1 MNYKI
6 VALMGKA
13 GSGKDS
19 ALHAL
24 IKMAPELHEIVS
36 CTTRPPREGEVDGV
50 NYHFL
55 THDDFAE
62 QLNNGQMLEVAIF
75 RGWCYGTSLT
85 NLDETKINIGVFNST
100 GVENLM
106 EFENVDVLPIY
117 LIAKD
122 KTRIIRQLTRENE
135 PDVKEIVRRFST
147 DENDFDDI
155 TIQGDIAY
163 KKFFEAQP
171 IYVVENETQNI
182 DDVAKTIQNL
192 VSSWAKTDKVSI

>member
-19 ALHAL
+19 VLHSL
-24 IKMAPELHEIVS
+24 IKLAPELHEIIS
-36 CTTRPPREGEVDGV
+36 CTTRPPREGEVDGI

-75 RGWCYGTSLT
+75 RGWCYGTSFA
-85 NLDETKINIGVFNST
+85 NLDETKINIGVFNPT

-106 EFENVDVLPIY
+106 EFDNIDILPIY
-117 LIAKD
+117 LLAKD
-122 KTRIIRQLTRENE
+122 KTRVMRQLMREND
-135 PDVKEIVRRFST
+135 PDVKEIIRRFST
-147 DENDFDDI
+147 DEEDFNDI
-155 TIQGDIAY
+155 TIQGNIAY
-163 KKFFEAQP
+163 KKFFEDQP
-171 IYVVENETQNI
+171 IYVVENESQNI

-192 VSSWAKTDKVSI
+192 VSSWTKKDKVL